1 MDTPQMPPAGRLWR
15 NGKRLTLL
23 EVGEGRL
30 VITEHFI
37 RVDGKLVP
45 GAVTA
50 RLEGIR
56 KGREG
61 E

>member
-23 EVGEGRL
+23 QIGEGRL

-45 GAVTA
+45 GAITA
-50 RLEGIR
+50 RLER
-56 KGREG
+56 PRVAEEG